1 MSTASA
7 KKLEA
12 AVKRHRKAKGL
23 SQLELAEAIGVPYS
37 TICRLERGD
46 ARPQRL
52 KRIAGG
58 LGEALLELANLVNPG
73 GGGVASG
80 RGRPAS
86 LLSDESLRKVE
97 RYVERIEKQEG
108 GHDSERAR

>member
-1 MSTASA
+1 VSTASA
-7 KKLEA
+7 KELEA

-58 LGEALLELANLVNPG
+58 LGGALFELASLAEPG
-73 GGGVASG
+73 VGASAGG
-80 RGRPAS
+80 RGGK
-86 LLSDESLRKVE
+86 LDDLSDESLRKVE

>member
-1 MSTASA
+1 MSTAGA
-7 KKLEA
+7 KELEA

-58 LGEALLELANLVNPG
+58 LGVVLWALVEIIAATGSSAGDRG
-73 GGGVASG
+73 GK
-80 RGRPAS
+80 
-86 LLSDESLRKVE
+86 LDDLSDESLRKVE